1 MTRAK
6 AVELFRYIGTGWTR
20 RIVLTASVFTDVGIR
35 RLVNEGKIKE
45 ADVRKIRTHKGAL
58 KWLKANGYINHRG
71 QTSTQNE
78 AAIKAYWSFSDK
90 ERSEILKEAKRSA
103 RGQPARIVHPG
114 SVGPSYAPAR
124 VTPSPLRTPRPPAGA
139 RQFQPESISI
149 RELRNKSREELLERR
164 RYLDG
169 RIDSIRNDINRGH
182 IQRRA
187 IPTFEEML
195 RKHREER
202 IKINDLLSI
211 TEPHTP
217 PVKPRRVP
225 TRIIGRGEF
234 PSSVYLRFVGG
245 RSDKF
250 YEISHRGNLVYL
262 RWGRFGTE
270 GTRRTKEFGSFK
282 EALKFHNKQIKSK
295 LRKGYWME

>member
-6 AVELFRYIGTGWTR
+6 AVELFRNIGTGWTR

-58 KWLKANGYINHRG
+58 KWLKANDYINYRG
-71 QTSTQNE
+71 LTSPQNE

-90 ERSEILKEAKRSA
+90 ERSEILKEARK
-103 RGQPARIVHPG
+103 PARRR
-114 SVGPSYAPAR
+114 PAR
-124 VTPSPLRTPRPPAGA
+124 AVPPPVTPPRAP
-139 RQFQPESISI
+139 RQPESISI

-164 RYLDG
+164 RYLDD
-169 RIDSIRNDINRGH
+169 RIVSIRNDINRGY

-187 IPTFEEML
+187 IPTFEKIL

-202 IKINDLLSI
+202 IKINDLLST

-217 PVKPRRVP
+217 RPV
-225 TRIIGRGEF
+225 TREY
-234 PSSVYLRFVGG
+234 PSSVRLRFVGG

-250 YEISHRGNLVYL
+250 YEISHRGDLVYL
-262 RWGRFGTE
+262 RWGRYGAE